1 MNETNAANKNFD
13 AFIVTMATEN
23 SKIEKINTI
32 TGDPDSIHAGS
43 RTEENQVHP

>member
-1 MNETNAANKNFD
+1 MNETDVANKNFD
-13 AFIVTMATEN
+13 TFIVAMATEN

-32 TGDPDSIHAGS
+32 MEDPDS